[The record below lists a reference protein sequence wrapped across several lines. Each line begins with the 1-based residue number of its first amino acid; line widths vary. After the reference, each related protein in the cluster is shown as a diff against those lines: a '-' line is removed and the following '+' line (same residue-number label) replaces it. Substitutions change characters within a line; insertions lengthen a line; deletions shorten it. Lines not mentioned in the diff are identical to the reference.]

1 MSLALSTLLYE
12 WRRYMA
18 AVMALALS
26 GLLVLAMTGVFI
38 GIGKGF
44 TAQIERSSA
53 DIIIMQPGATSLM
66 GGPSGVPRRFIPL
79 AYNHPQ
85 VIEVQ
90 PLDGA
95 GGSFQSVK
103 NVDAT
108 MSQAERARQGAPKQE
123 FVQASIIDTT
133 PGAVTIP
140 TDYSQELVDALR
152 QPYTVAIDETALV
165 KLGVKL
171 GDKALYNG
179 QTVTVVGVTRGYPNM
194 MSATI
199 VMSRDTLR
207 MLGQADTGA
216 RVGPLMVKLRDS
228 AQAEIVAAQLNAS
241 GDGQWKA
248 WTRQE
253 LADANAGAMFEEGI
267 LVIIIGGCVV
277 LGTIIGVAITW
288 QTLRGAIMAN
298 IKEFASLRALGVG
311 MGSLNRIVMELSFWV
326 GLVGVAAAIGLTLLV
341 QMLAMANAVIIAL
354 PPVLLIVVGVIAA
367 IVLTWLVSLL
377 AMMGAVIIALPLS
390 LLIIVGIGLIA
401 IAMVSG
407 LLSLGILKNSQPAD
421 LLR

>member
-44 TAQIERSSA
+44 TATIERSSA
-53 DIIIMQPGATSLM
+53 DVIIMQPGATALFNGPM
-66 GGPSGVPRRFIPL
+66 GMPRRFIPL
-79 AYNHPQ
+79 AYNNSQ
-85 VIEVQ
+85 VVEVK
-90 PLDGA
+90 PLDMS
-95 GGSFQSVK
+95 GGQFQNLK
-103 NVDAT
+103 TFDPTAT
-108 MSQAERARQGAPKQE
+108 AAERARQGAPRQKN
-123 FVQASIIDTT
+123 VMVNIIDTT

-140 TDYSQELVDALR
+140 VDYSDELVDALR
-152 QPYTVAIDETALV
+152 QPFTIAVDETALQTLDV
-165 KLGVKL
+165 AL
-171 GDKALYNG
+171 GDRALYNG
-179 QTVTVVGVTRGYPNM
+179 QTVRIVGVLRGYPNM
-194 MSATI
+194 MQPTI

-207 MLGQADTGA
+207 MLGQADTGP
-216 RVGPLMVKLRDS
+216 RVGPLMLKLRDPT
-228 AQAEIVAAQLNAS
+228 QAARVAAELNTA
-241 GDGQWKA
+241 GNGQWKA

-277 LGTIIGVAITW
+277 LGTIIGIAITW

-311 MGSLNRIVMELSFWV
+311 MGSLNRIVIELSFWV

-341 QMLAMANAVIIAL
+341 QMLAAANAVIIAL
-354 PPVLLIVVGVIAA
+354 PLI
-367 IVLTWLVSLL
+367 
-377 AMMGAVIIALPLS
+377 
-390 LLIIVGIGLIA
+390 LLIIVGGGLVI
-401 IAMVSG
+401 IAMLSG
-407 LLSLGILKNSQPAD
+407 MLSLGILKNSQPAD

>member
-1 MSLALSTLLYE
+1 MSLALSTLLFE

-44 TAQIERSSA
+44 TAQIERSNA
-53 DIIIMQPGATSLM
+53 DIMILQPGAKSLIN
-66 GGPSGVPRRFIPL
+66 GPSGVPRRFIPL
-79 AYNHPQ
+79 AYNHPA
-85 VIEVQ
+85 VVEVQ

-95 GGSFQSVK
+95 GGTFQSVK
-103 NVDAT
+103 EVDPT
-108 MSQAERARQGAPKQE
+108 RSQADRAAQGAPRQK
-123 FVQASIIDTT
+123 FVQSSIIDTT
-133 PGAVTIP
+133 PGSVTIP

-152 QPYTVAIDETALV
+152 QPYTVAVDETALTT
-165 KLGVKL
+165 LGVKL

-194 MSATI
+194 MQPGV

-207 MLGQADTGA
+207 MLGQADTGP
-216 RVGPLMVKLRDS
+216 RVGPLMIKIKDPS
-228 AQAEIVAAQLNAS
+228 QAPAVVAELNKM
-241 GDGQWKA
+241 GNGQWKA

-267 LVIIIGGCVV
+267 LVFIIGGCVV
-277 LGTIIGVAITW
+277 LGIIIGVAITW

-311 MGSLNRIVMELSFWV
+311 MGSLRRIVMELSFWV
-326 GLVGVAAAIGLTLLV
+326 GVVGVAAAIGLTWLLS
-341 QMLAMANAVIIAL
+341 LFAL
-354 PPVLLIVVGVIAA
+354 
-367 IVLTWLVSLL
+367 SK
-377 AMMGAVIIALPLS
+377 AVIIALPLP
-390 LLIIVGIGLIA
+390 LLIVVGGGLIA
-401 IAMVSG
+401 ISMLSG
-407 LLSLGILKNSQPAD
+407 FLSMGILKKSQPAD

>member
-1 MSLALSTLLYE
+1 
-12 WRRYMA
+12 MA

-44 TAQIERSSA
+44 TATIERSSA

-66 GGPSGVPRRFIPL
+66 GGPSGVPRRFIPM
-79 AYNHPQ
+79 AYRNPQ
-85 VIEVQ
+85 VVEVQ

-103 NVDAT
+103 NVDPT
-108 MSQAERARQGAPKQE
+108 MSQAERARQGAPKQD

-140 TDYSQELVDALR
+140 TDYSDELVDALR
-152 QPYTVAIDETALV
+152 QPYTVAIDETALT

-194 MSATI
+194 MSSTI

-207 MLGQADTGA
+207 MLGQADTGP
-216 RVGPLMVKLRDS
+216 RVGPLMIKLRDP
-228 AQAEIVAAQLNAS
+228 AQADTVAAQLNTL

-326 GLVGVAAAIGLTLLV
+326 GLVGVAAAIGLTFLV
-341 QMLAMANAVIIAL
+341 QMFAAANAVIIAL
-354 PPVLLIVVGVIAA
+354 PPVLLI
-367 IVLTWLVSLL
+367 
-377 AMMGAVIIALPLS
+377 
-390 LLIIVGIGLIA
+390 IVGGGLVA
-401 IAMVSG
+401 ISIMSG
-407 LLSLGILKNSQPAD
+407 ALSLGILKNSQPAD

>member
-1 MSLALSTLLYE
+1 
-12 WRRYMA
+12 MA

-44 TAQIERSSA
+44 TATIERSSA

-79 AYNHPQ
+79 AYRNPQ

-103 NVDAT
+103 NVDPT

-140 TDYSQELVDALR
+140 TDYSEELVDALR

-194 MSATI
+194 MSSTI

-207 MLGQADTGA
+207 MLGQADTGP
-216 RVGPLMVKLRDS
+216 RVGPLMIKLRDP
-228 AQAEIVAAQLNAS
+228 AQAETVAAQLNAL

-311 MGSLNRIVMELSFWV
+311 MGSLNLIVMELSFWV

-341 QMLAMANAVIIAL
+341 QWFAAANAVLIAL
-354 PPVLLIVVGVIAA
+354 PPVLLI
-367 IVLTWLVSLL
+367 
-377 AMMGAVIIALPLS
+377 
-390 LLIIVGIGLIA
+390 IVGGGLVA
-401 IAMVSG
+401 ISIMSG
-407 LLSLGILKNSQPAD
+407 ALSLGILKNSQPAD

>member
-1 MSLALSTLLYE
+1 
-12 WRRYMA
+12 MA

-44 TAQIERSSA
+44 TATIERSSA
-53 DIIIMQPGATSLM
+53 DIIIMQPGAKSLI

-79 AYNHPQ
+79 AYRNPA
-85 VIEVQ
+85 VVEVQ

-103 NVDAT
+103 NVDPT
-108 MSQAERARQGAPKQE
+108 MSQADRAKQGAPRQE

-152 QPYTVAIDETALV
+152 QPYTITIDETAMT

-179 QTVTVVGVTRGYPNM
+179 QTVTVAGITRGYPNM
-194 MSATI
+194 MQATI

-207 MLGQADTGA
+207 MLGQADTGP
-216 RVGPLMVKLRDS
+216 RVGPLMVKLRDPS
-228 AQAEIVAAQLNAS
+228 QAERVAIELNAQ

-253 LADANAGAMFEEGI
+253 LADANASAMFEEGI

-326 GLVGVAAAIGLTLLV
+326 GLVGVGAAIGLTLLV
-341 QMLAMANAVIIAL
+341 QMLAAANAVIIAL
-354 PPVLLIVVGVIAA
+354 PPVLLIIVGGGLVVIAM
-367 IVLTWLVSLL
+367 L
-377 AMMGAVIIALPLS
+377 
-390 LLIIVGIGLIA
+390 
-401 IAMVSG
+401 SG

>member
-1 MSLALSTLLYE
+1 
-12 WRRYMA
+12 MA

-44 TAQIERSSA
+44 TATIERSSA

-79 AYNHPQ
+79 AYRNPQ

-103 NVDAT
+103 NVDPT

-140 TDYSQELVDALR
+140 TDYSEELVDALR

-194 MSATI
+194 MSSTI

-207 MLGQADTGA
+207 MLGQADTGP
-216 RVGPLMVKLRDS
+216 RVGPLMIKLRDP
-228 AQAEIVAAQLNAS
+228 AQAETVAAQLNAL

-311 MGSLNRIVMELSFWV
+311 MGSLNLIVMELSFWV

-341 QMLAMANAVIIAL
+341 QWFAAANAVIIAL
-354 PPVLLIVVGVIAA
+354 PPVLLI
-367 IVLTWLVSLL
+367 
-377 AMMGAVIIALPLS
+377 
-390 LLIIVGIGLIA
+390 IVGGGLVA
-401 IAMVSG
+401 ISIMSG
-407 LLSLGILKNSQPAD
+407 ALSLGILKNSQPAD

>member
-1 MSLALSTLLYE
+1 MSLALSTLLFE

-44 TAQIERSSA
+44 TATIERSGA
-53 DIIIMQPGATSLM
+53 DVMVMQPGAKSLM

-79 AYNHPQ
+79 VYNHPE
-85 VIEVQ
+85 VVEVQ

-103 NVDAT
+103 NVDPT
-108 MSQAERARQGAPKQE
+108 MSQADRARQGAPRQQY
-123 FVQASIIDTT
+123 VQSMVIDTT
-133 PGAVTIP
+133 PGSVTIP
-140 TDYSQELVDALR
+140 TDYSPELVEALR
-152 QPYTVAIDETALV
+152 QPYTVAVDETALP

-171 GDKALYNG
+171 GDRALYNG

-194 MSATI
+194 MQSTVI
-199 VMSRDTLR
+199 MSRDTLR
-207 MLGQADTGA
+207 MLGQADTGP
-216 RVGPLMVKLRDS
+216 RVGPLMVKLKDPAR
-228 AQAEIVAAQLNAS
+228 AEIVAAQLNAM
-241 GDGQWKA
+241 GNGQWKA
-248 WTRQE
+248 WTRQG
-253 LADANAGAMFEEGI
+253 LADANASAMFEEGI

-326 GLVGVAAAIGLTLLV
+326 GVVGVGAAILLTWLV
-341 QMLAMANAVIIAL
+341 SLLAMANAVIIAL
-354 PPVLLIVVGVIAA
+354 PLSLLIVVGGGLIVIA
-367 IVLTWLVSLL
+367 
-377 AMMGAVIIALPLS
+377 MM
-390 LLIIVGIGLIA
+390 
-401 IAMVSG
+401 SG
-407 LLSLGILKNSQPAD
+407 LLSMGVLKNSQPAD

>member
-44 TAQIERSSA
+44 TATIERSSA

-79 AYNHPQ
+79 AYRNPQ
-85 VIEVQ
+85 VVEVQ

-103 NVDAT
+103 NVDPT

-140 TDYSQELVDALR
+140 TDYSEELVDALR
-152 QPYTVAIDETALV
+152 QPYTVAIDETALT

-194 MSATI
+194 MQANI

-207 MLGQADTGA
+207 MLGQADTGP
-216 RVGPLMVKLRDS
+216 RVGPLMIKLRDP
-228 AQAEIVAAQLNAS
+228 AQADTVAAQLNTL

-326 GLVGVAAAIGLTLLV
+326 GLVGVAAAIGLTFLV
-341 QMLAMANAVIIAL
+341 QMFAAANAVIIAL
-354 PPVLLIVVGVIAA
+354 PPVLLI
-367 IVLTWLVSLL
+367 
-377 AMMGAVIIALPLS
+377 
-390 LLIIVGIGLIA
+390 IVGGGLVAIA
-401 IAMVSG
+401 IMSG
-407 LLSLGILKNSQPAD
+407 ALSLGILKNSQPAD

>member
-1 MSLALSTLLYE
+1 MSLALSTLLFE

-44 TAQIERSSA
+44 TAAIERSRA
-53 DIIIMQPGATSLM
+53 DVIIMQPGATQLF
-66 GGPSGVPRRFIPL
+66 GGSMGVPRRFIPL
-79 AYNHPQ
+79 AYNHP
-85 VIEVQ
+85 EVVEVR
-90 PLDGA
+90 A
-95 GGSFQSVK
+95 MEINGGNLQ
-103 NVDAT
+103 NVRDVDPT
-108 MSQAERARQGAPKQE
+108 MSQAERARQGAPKSRQ
-123 FVQASIIDTT
+123 VMVNVIDTQ
-133 PGAVTIP
+133 PGSVTIP
-140 TDYSQELVDALR
+140 TDYSDELVAALR
-152 QPYTVAIDETALV
+152 QPFTIAVDETALGT
-165 KLGVKL
+165 LGVKL
-171 GDKALYNG
+171 GDRAIYAG
-179 QTVTVVGVTRGYPNM
+179 QTVTVVGVLRGYPNM
-194 MSATI
+194 MQPTI
-199 VMSRDTLR
+199 VMSRDSLR
-207 MLGQADTGA
+207 MLGQSWGNTMG
-216 RVGPLMVKLRDS
+216 GPLMIKLRDP
-228 AQAEIVAAQLNAS
+228 AKATVVAAQLNEM
-241 GDGQWKA
+241 GKGQWRA

-253 LADANAGAMFEEGI
+253 LADANAKSMFEEGI

-277 LGTIIGVAITW
+277 LGIIIGVAITW

-354 PPVLLIVVGVIAA
+354 PPI
-367 IVLTWLVSLL
+367 
-377 AMMGAVIIALPLS
+377 
-390 LLIIVGIGLIA
+390 LLIIVGGGLVV
-401 IAMVSG
+401 IAMLSG

>member
-1 MSLALSTLLYE
+1 MSLALSTLLFE

-44 TAQIERSSA
+44 TATIERSGA
-53 DIIIMQPGATSLM
+53 DIFIMQPGAKSLI

-79 AYNHPQ
+79 AYNHPE
-85 VIEVQ
+85 VIEVM

-95 GGSFQSVK
+95 GGTFQNIK
-103 NVDAT
+103 NVDPT
-108 MSQAERARQGAPKQE
+108 KSQADSASQGAPRQK
-123 FVQASIIDTT
+123 FVQASIIDTR
-133 PGAVTIP
+133 PGSVTIP

-152 QPYTVAIDETALV
+152 QPYTVAVDETALST
-165 KLGVKL
+165 LGVKL

-179 QTVTVVGVTRGYPNM
+179 QTVTIVGVTRGYPNM
-194 MSATI
+194 MQPGV

-207 MLGQADTGA
+207 MLGQADTGP
-216 RVGPLMVKLRDS
+216 RVGPLMVKLRDPTR
-228 AQAEIVAAQLNAS
+228 APIVVAQLNAM
-241 GDGQWKA
+241 GAGQWKA
-248 WTRQE
+248 WTKGQ
-253 LADANAGAMFEEGI
+253 LAEANAGAMFEEGI

-277 LGTIIGVAITW
+277 LGIIIGVAITW

-311 MGSLNRIVMELSFWV
+311 MGSLRRIVVELSFWV
-326 GLVGVAAAIGLTLLV
+326 G
-341 QMLAMANAVIIAL
+341 
-354 PPVLLIVVGVIAA
+354 VVGVFAA
-367 IVLTWLVSLL
+367 IFLTWLVSLL

-390 LLIIVGIGLIA
+390 LLIVVGIGLIL
-401 IAMVSG
+401 ISMVSG

>member
-1 MSLALSTLLYE
+1 
-12 WRRYMA
+12 MA

-53 DIIIMQPGATSLM
+53 DVIIMQPGAKSLI

-79 AYNHPQ
+79 AYNHPA

-95 GGSFQSVK
+95 GGTFQSVK
-103 NVDAT
+103 EVDPT
-108 MSQAERARQGAPKQE
+108 MSQADRAKQGAPRQK
-123 FVQASIIDTT
+123 FVQSSIIDTT
-133 PGAVTIP
+133 PGSVTIP
-140 TDYSQELVDALR
+140 TDYSRELVDALR
-152 QPYTVAIDETALV
+152 QPYTVAVDETALTT
-165 KLGVKL
+165 LGVKL

-194 MSATI
+194 MQPGV

-207 MLGQADTGA
+207 MVGQADTGP
-216 RVGPLMVKLRDS
+216 RVGPLMIKLRDP
-228 AQAEIVAAQLNAS
+228 AQASIVAAQLNAM
-241 GDGQWKA
+241 GNGQWKA

-277 LGTIIGVAITW
+277 LGIIIGVAITW

-311 MGSLNRIVMELSFWV
+311 MGSLRRIVMELSFWV
-326 GLVGVAAAIGLTLLV
+326 GCVGVAAAIGLTWLLS
-341 QMLAMANAVIIAL
+341 LFAL
-354 PPVLLIVVGVIAA
+354 
-367 IVLTWLVSLL
+367 SK
-377 AMMGAVIIALPLS
+377 AVIIALPLP
-390 LLIIVGIGLIA
+390 LLIVVGGGLIG
-401 IAMVSG
+401 IAMLSG
-407 LLSLGILKNSQPAD
+407 FLSMGILKKSQPAD

>member
-44 TAQIERSSA
+44 TATIERSSA
-53 DIIIMQPGATSLM
+53 DIIIMQPGAKSLI

-79 AYNHPQ
+79 AYNHPE
-85 VIEVQ
+85 VVEVQ

-103 NVDAT
+103 NIDPT
-108 MSQAERARQGAPKQE
+108 MSQADRAKAGAPKQQ

-140 TDYSQELVDALR
+140 TDYSQELIDALR
-152 QPYTVAIDETALV
+152 QPYTVAVDETALA

-171 GDKALYNG
+171 GDKAMYNG
-179 QTVTVVGVTRGYPNM
+179 QTVTVAAILRGYPNM
-194 MSATI
+194 MQSSI

-207 MLGQADTGA
+207 MLGQADTGP
-216 RVGPLMVKLRDS
+216 RVGPLMVKLRNPERADT
-228 AQAEIVAAQLNAS
+228 VAAQLNEM
-241 GDGQWKA
+241 GDGTWKA

-277 LGTIIGVAITW
+277 LGTIIGIAITW
-288 QTLRGAIMAN
+288 QTLQGAIMAN

-311 MGSLNRIVMELSFWV
+311 MGSLNLIVMELSFWV
-326 GLVGVAAAIGLTLLV
+326 GIIGVAAAILLTWLV
-341 QMLAMANAVIIAL
+341 SLFAMANAVIIAL
-354 PPVLLIVVGVIAA
+354 PPVLLIVVGGGLVI
-367 IVLTWLVSLL
+367 
-377 AMMGAVIIALPLS
+377 
-390 LLIIVGIGLIA
+390 

-407 LLSLGILKNSQPAD
+407 LLSMGVLKKSQPAD

>member
-1 MSLALSTLLYE
+1 MNILSLALSTLLYE

-44 TAQIERSSA
+44 TATIERSSA
-53 DIIIMQPGATSLM
+53 DIIIMQPGAKSLM

-79 AYNHPQ
+79 AYNHPD
-85 VIEVQ
+85 VVEVQ

-95 GGSFQSVK
+95 GGSFQSIK
-103 NVDAT
+103 DIDPT
-108 MSQAERARQGAPKQE
+108 MSQADRAKQGAPRQQ

-140 TDYSQELVDALR
+140 TDYSQDLIDALR
-152 QPYTVAIDETALV
+152 QPYTVAIDETAL
-165 KLGVKL
+165 KPLGVKL
-171 GDKALYNG
+171 GDKAMYNG
-179 QTVTVVGVTRGYPNM
+179 QTVTVVAVLRGYPNM
-194 MSATI
+194 MQSNI

-207 MLGQADTGA
+207 MLGQADTGP
-216 RVGPLMVKLRDS
+216 RVGPLMIKLRDPAR
-228 AQAEIVAAQLNAS
+228 AQIVAGQLNQM
-241 GDGQWKA
+241 GDGKWKA

-277 LGTIIGVAITW
+277 LGTIIGIAITW
-288 QTLRGAIMAN
+288 QTLQGAIMAN

-326 GLVGVAAAIGLTLLV
+326 GIVGVMAAIGLTYLV
-341 QMLAMANAVIIAL
+341 SLLAMANAVIIAL
-354 PPVLLIVVGVIAA
+354 PPVLLIVVGGGLVI
-367 IVLTWLVSLL
+367 
-377 AMMGAVIIALPLS
+377 
-390 LLIIVGIGLIA
+390 

-407 LLSLGILKNSQPAD
+407 LLSMGVLKNSQPAD

>member
-44 TAQIERSSA
+44 TATIERSSA

-66 GGPSGVPRRFIPL
+66 GGPSGVPRRFIPM
-79 AYNHPQ
+79 AYRNPQ
-85 VIEVQ
+85 VVEVQ

-103 NVDAT
+103 NVDPT

-140 TDYSQELVDALR
+140 TDYSDELVDALR
-152 QPYTVAIDETALV
+152 QPYTVAIDETALT

-194 MSATI
+194 MSSTI

-207 MLGQADTGA
+207 MLGQADTGP
-216 RVGPLMVKLRDS
+216 RVGPLMIKLRDP
-228 AQAEIVAAQLNAS
+228 AQADTVAAQLNTL

-326 GLVGVAAAIGLTLLV
+326 GLVGVAAAIGLTFLV
-341 QMLAMANAVIIAL
+341 QMFAAANAVIIAL
-354 PPVLLIVVGVIAA
+354 PPVLLI
-367 IVLTWLVSLL
+367 
-377 AMMGAVIIALPLS
+377 
-390 LLIIVGIGLIA
+390 IVGGGLVAIA
-401 IAMVSG
+401 IMSG
-407 LLSLGILKNSQPAD
+407 ALSLGILKNSQPAD

>member
-1 MSLALSTLLYE
+1 MSLALATLLFE

-44 TAQIERSSA
+44 TATIERSGA
-53 DIIIMQPGATSLM
+53 DIMIMQPGATSLI

-79 AYNHPQ
+79 AYRHPQ
-85 VIEVQ
+85 VVEVK

-95 GGSFQSVK
+95 GGTFQSIK
-103 NVDAT
+103 NYDPT
-108 MSQAERARQGAPKQE
+108 LSQADRAKRKAPRQQ
-123 FVQASIIDTT
+123 FVQSLVIDTE
-133 PGAVTIP
+133 PGSVTIP
-140 TDYSQELVDALR
+140 KDYSDDLVDALR
-152 QPYTVAIDETALV
+152 QPYTVAVDETALT

-194 MSATI
+194 MQATV

-207 MLGQADTGA
+207 MVGQADTGT
-216 RVGPLMVKLRDS
+216 RVGPLMVKIRNPAD
-228 AQAEIVAAQLNAS
+228 ARIVAAQLNEL

-311 MGSLNRIVMELSFWV
+311 MGSLRRIVMELSFWV
-326 GLVGVAAAIGLTLLV
+326 GLVGVAAAIFLTWLV
-341 QMLAMANAVIIAL
+341 QMLALSNAVIIAL
-354 PPVLLIVVGVIAA
+354 PPILLIVVG
-367 IVLTWLVSLL
+367 
-377 AMMGAVIIALPLS
+377 G
-390 LLIIVGIGLIA
+390 GLIA
-401 IAMVSG
+401 IAMLSG
-407 LLSLGILKNSQPAD
+407 MLSMGVLKNSQPAD

>member
-1 MSLALSTLLYE
+1 MSLALSTLLFE

-53 DIIIMQPGATSLM
+53 DIMILQPGAKSLIN
-66 GGPSGVPRRFIPL
+66 GPSGVPRRFIPL
-79 AYNHPQ
+79 AYNHPA
-85 VIEVQ
+85 VVEVQ

-103 NVDAT
+103 NVDPT
-108 MSQAERARQGAPKQE
+108 MSQADRAKQGAPRQK
-123 FVQASIIDTT
+123 FVQSSIIDTT
-133 PGAVTIP
+133 PGSVTIP

-152 QPYTVAIDETALV
+152 QPYTVAIDETAMTT
-165 KLGVKL
+165 LGVKL

-194 MSATI
+194 MQPGV

-207 MLGQADTGA
+207 MLGQADTGP
-216 RVGPLMVKLRDS
+216 RVGPLMIKIKDP
-228 AQAEIVAAQLNAS
+228 AQAPAVVAELNKM
-241 GDGQWKA
+241 GNGQWKA

-277 LGTIIGVAITW
+277 LGIIIGVAITW

-311 MGSLNRIVMELSFWV
+311 MGSLRRIVMELSFWV
-326 GLVGVAAAIGLTLLV
+326 GCVGVAAAIGLTWLLS
-341 QMLAMANAVIIAL
+341 LFAL
-354 PPVLLIVVGVIAA
+354 
-367 IVLTWLVSLL
+367 SK
-377 AMMGAVIIALPLS
+377 AVIIALPLP
-390 LLIIVGIGLIA
+390 LLIVVGGGLIA
-401 IAMVSG
+401 IAMLSG
-407 LLSLGILKNSQPAD
+407 FLSMGILKKSQPAD

>member
-1 MSLALSTLLYE
+1 MSLALSTLLFE

-44 TAQIERSSA
+44 TAQIERSGA
-53 DIIIMQPGATSLM
+53 DVIIMQPGAKSLIS
-66 GGPSGVPRRFIPL
+66 GPSGVPRRFIPQ
-79 AYNHPQ
+79 AYNHPA
-85 VIEVQ
+85 VVEVQ

-103 NVDAT
+103 NVDPT
-108 MSQAERARQGAPKQE
+108 LSQADRARMGAPKMNW
-123 FVQASIIDTT
+123 VQSMVIDTI
-133 PGAVTIP
+133 PDSVTIP
-140 TDYSQELVDALR
+140 TDYSPELVDALR
-152 QPYTVAIDETALV
+152 QPYTVAVDETSLP

-179 QTVTVVGVTRGYPNM
+179 QTVTVVGVLRGYPNM
-194 MSATI
+194 MQPTV

-207 MLGQADTGA
+207 MVGQADTGP
-216 RVGPLMVKLRDS
+216 RVGPLMIKLRDP
-228 AQAEIVAAQLNAS
+228 AQAAAVAAELNRM
-241 GDGQWKA
+241 GNGQWKA

-277 LGTIIGVAITW
+277 LGIIIGVAITW

-311 MGSLNRIVMELSFWV
+311 MGSLRRIVMELSFWV
-326 GLVGVAAAIGLTLLV
+326 GVVGVAAAIFLTWLISLF
-341 QMLAMANAVIIAL
+341 AMANAVIIAL
-354 PPVLLIVVGVIAA
+354 PLPLLIVVG
-367 IVLTWLVSLL
+367 
-377 AMMGAVIIALPLS
+377 G
-390 LLIIVGIGLIA
+390 GLIA
-401 IAMVSG
+401 ISMLSG
-407 LLSLGILKNSQPAD
+407 FLSMGILKKSQPAD

>member
-18 AVMALALS
+18 AVMAQALS

-44 TAQIERSSA
+44 TATIERSSA
-53 DIIIMQPGATSLM
+53 DIIIMQPGATSLI
-66 GGPSGVPRRFIPL
+66 GGPSGVPRRFIPM
-79 AYNHPQ
+79 AYRNPQ
-85 VIEVQ
+85 VVEVQ

-95 GGSFQSVK
+95 GGSFQSVR
-103 NVDAT
+103 NVDPT
-108 MSQAERARQGAPKQE
+108 MSQADRARQRAPKQE
-123 FVQASIIDTT
+123 FVRASIIDTT

-152 QPYTVAIDETALV
+152 QPYTVAIDETALA
-165 KLGVKL
+165 KLGVNL
-171 GDKALYNG
+171 GDKALFNG
-179 QTVTVVGVTRGYPNM
+179 QTVTVAGITQGYPNM
-194 MSATI
+194 MGSTI

-207 MLGQADTGA
+207 MLGQANTGT
-216 RVGPLMVKLRDS
+216 RVGPLMIKLRDP
-228 AQAEIVAAQLNAS
+228 AQAERVAAELNTL

-311 MGSLNRIVMELSFWV
+311 MGSLNRIIMELSFWV

-341 QMLAMANAVIIAL
+341 QMLALANAVIISL
-354 PPVLLIVVGVIAA
+354 PPVLLIIVGGG
-367 IVLTWLVSLL
+367 L
-377 AMMGAVIIALPLS
+377 VIIAML
-390 LLIIVGIGLIA
+390 
-401 IAMVSG
+401 SG

>member
-44 TAQIERSSA
+44 TATIERSSA
-53 DIIIMQPGATSLM
+53 DIIIMQPGAKSLI

-79 AYNHPQ
+79 AYNHPE
-85 VIEVQ
+85 VVEVQ

-103 NVDAT
+103 NIDPT
-108 MSQAERARQGAPKQE
+108 MSQADRAKAGAPKQQ

-140 TDYSQELVDALR
+140 TDYSQELIDALR
-152 QPYTVAIDETALV
+152 QPYTVAVDETALA

-171 GDKALYNG
+171 GDKAMYNG
-179 QTVTVVGVTRGYPNM
+179 QTVTVAAILRGYPNM
-194 MSATI
+194 MQSSI

-207 MLGQADTGA
+207 MLGQADTGP
-216 RVGPLMVKLRDS
+216 RVGPLMVKLRNPERADT
-228 AQAEIVAAQLNAS
+228 VAAQLNEM
-241 GDGQWKA
+241 GDGTWKA

-277 LGTIIGVAITW
+277 LGTIIGIAITW
-288 QTLRGAIMAN
+288 QTLQGAIMAN
-298 IKEFASLRALGVG
+298 IKEIASLRALGVG
-311 MGSLNRIVMELSFWV
+311 MGSLNLIVMELSFWV
-326 GLVGVAAAIGLTLLV
+326 GIIGVAAAILLTWLV
-341 QMLAMANAVIIAL
+341 SLFAMANAVIIAL
-354 PPVLLIVVGVIAA
+354 PPVLLIVVGGGLVI
-367 IVLTWLVSLL
+367 
-377 AMMGAVIIALPLS
+377 
-390 LLIIVGIGLIA
+390 

-407 LLSLGILKNSQPAD
+407 LLSMGVLKKSQPAD

>member
-1 MSLALSTLLYE
+1 MSLALSTLLFE

-44 TAQIERSSA
+44 TAQIERSGA
-53 DIIIMQPGATSLM
+53 DIMILQPGAKSLIN
-66 GGPSGVPRRFIPL
+66 GPSGVPRRFIPL
-79 AYNHPQ
+79 AYNHPE
-85 VIEVQ
+85 VVEVQ

-95 GGSFQSVK
+95 GGTFQSVK
-103 NVDAT
+103 EVDPT
-108 MSQAERARQGAPKQE
+108 RSQADNARQGAPRQK
-123 FVQASIIDTT
+123 FVQSSIIDTT
-133 PGAVTIP
+133 PGSVTIP
-140 TDYSQELVDALR
+140 TDYSRELVDALR
-152 QPYTVAIDETALV
+152 QPYTVAVDETALTT
-165 KLGVKL
+165 LGVKL

-194 MSATI
+194 MQPGV

-207 MLGQADTGA
+207 MLGQADTGP
-216 RVGPLMVKLRDS
+216 RVGPLMIKIKDPAR
-228 AQAEIVAAQLNAS
+228 AAIVVAQLNTM
-241 GDGQWKA
+241 GNGQWKA
-248 WTRQE
+248 WTRQD

-277 LGTIIGVAITW
+277 LGVIIGVAITW

-311 MGSLNRIVMELSFWV
+311 MGSLRRIVMELSFWV
-326 GLVGVAAAIGLTLLV
+326 GVVGVAAAIGLTWLLS
-341 QMLAMANAVIIAL
+341 LFAM
-354 PPVLLIVVGVIAA
+354 
-367 IVLTWLVSLL
+367 SK
-377 AMMGAVIIALPLS
+377 AVIIALPLP
-390 LLIIVGIGLIA
+390 LLIVVGGGLIA
-401 IAMVSG
+401 IAMLSG
-407 LLSLGILKNSQPAD
+407 FLSMGILKKSQPAD

>member
-44 TAQIERSSA
+44 TAQIERSRA
-53 DIIIMQPGATSLM
+53 DIMVLQPGAKNIMS
-66 GGPSGVPRRFIPL
+66 GPSGVPRRFIPL
-79 AYNHPQ
+79 VYNHEE
-85 VIEVQ
+85 VLEVQ

-103 NVDAT
+103 NIDPT
-108 MSQAERARQGAPKQE
+108 MSQADRARAGAPKMN
-123 FVQASIIDTT
+123 FVQTRIIDTT
-133 PGAVTIP
+133 PDAVTIP
-140 TDYSQELVDALR
+140 VDYSQELVDALR
-152 QPYTVAIDETALV
+152 QPFTVAVDETDLP
-165 KLGVKL
+165 KLGVRL
-171 GDKALYNG
+171 GEKALYNG
-179 QTVTVVGVTRGYPNM
+179 QTVTLVGVVRGYPNM
-194 MSATI
+194 MQPTV

-207 MLGQADTGA
+207 MVGQADTGP
-216 RVGPLMVKLRDS
+216 RVGPLMVKLRDP
-228 AQAEIVAAQLNAS
+228 ARAEIVAAQLNRM
-241 GDGQWKA
+241 GNGQWKA
-248 WTRQE
+248 WTRQQ
-253 LADANAGAMFEEGI
+253 LADANAAGMFEEGI

-277 LGTIIGVAITW
+277 LGVIIGVTITW

-311 MGSLNRIVMELSFWV
+311 MGSLRRIVMELSFWV
-326 GLVGVAAAIGLTLLV
+326 GC
-341 QMLAMANAVIIAL
+341 
-354 PPVLLIVVGVIAA
+354 VGVIAA
-367 IVLTWLVSLL
+367 IVLTWLLSLV
-377 AMMGAVIIALPLS
+377 AMSQGVIIALPLI
-390 LLIIVGIGLIA
+390 LLIVVGAGLIV
-401 IAMVSG
+401 IAMLSG

>member
-1 MSLALSTLLYE
+1 MSLALSTLLFE

-44 TAQIERSSA
+44 TATIERSSA
-53 DIIIMQPGATSLM
+53 DIIIMQPGAKSLM

-79 AYNHPQ
+79 AYNHP
-85 VIEVQ
+85 EVVEVK
-90 PLDGA
+90 PLDGSQGA
-95 GGSFQSVK
+95 FQNIK
-103 NVDAT
+103 DVDPT
-108 MSQAERARQGAPKQE
+108 MSQADKAKQGAARQKY
-123 FVQASIIDTT
+123 VQVSIVDTT

-152 QPYTVAIDETALV
+152 QPYTVAVDETALTT
-165 KLGVKL
+165 LDVKL

-179 QTVTVVGVTRGYPNM
+179 QTVTVAAVTRGYPNM
-194 MSATI
+194 MQPSI

-216 RVGPLMVKLRDS
+216 RVGPLMIKLRDPLK
-228 AQAEIVAAQLNAS
+228 AGIVAAQLNAM
-241 GDGQWKA
+241 GNGQWKA

-277 LGTIIGVAITW
+277 LGIIIGVAITW

-311 MGSLNRIVMELSFWV
+311 MGSLNRIVVELSFWV
-326 GLVGVAAAIGLTLLV
+326 GCVGVVAAIGLTWLVSLL
-341 QMLAMANAVIIAL
+341 AAANAVIIAL
-354 PPVLLIVVGVIAA
+354 PPMLLVVVG
-367 IVLTWLVSLL
+367 
-377 AMMGAVIIALPLS
+377 G
-390 LLIIVGIGLIA
+390 GLIL

>member
-44 TAQIERSSA
+44 TATIERSSA

-66 GGPSGVPRRFIPL
+66 GGPSGVPRRFIPM
-79 AYNHPQ
+79 AYRNPQ
-85 VIEVQ
+85 VVEVQ

-103 NVDAT
+103 NVDPT

-140 TDYSQELVDALR
+140 TDYSDELVDALR
-152 QPYTVAIDETALV
+152 QPYTVAIDETALT

-194 MSATI
+194 MSSTI

-207 MLGQADTGA
+207 MLGQADTGP
-216 RVGPLMVKLRDS
+216 RVGPLMIKLRDP
-228 AQAEIVAAQLNAS
+228 AQADTVAAQLNTL

-341 QMLAMANAVIIAL
+341 QMFAAANAVIIAL
-354 PPVLLIVVGVIAA
+354 PPVLLI
-367 IVLTWLVSLL
+367 
-377 AMMGAVIIALPLS
+377 
-390 LLIIVGIGLIA
+390 IVGGGLVAIA
-401 IAMVSG
+401 IMSG
-407 LLSLGILKNSQPAD
+407 ALSLGILKNSQPAD

>member
-1 MSLALSTLLYE
+1 MSLALSTLLFE

-44 TAQIERSSA
+44 TATIERSNA
-53 DIIIMQPGATSLM
+53 DIFIMQPGAKSLIN
-66 GGPSGVPRRFIPL
+66 GPSGVPRRFIPL
-79 AYNHPQ
+79 AYNHP
-85 VIEVQ
+85 EVVEVM

-95 GGSFQSVK
+95 GGTFQNIK
-103 NVDAT
+103 NVDPT
-108 MSQAERARQGAPKQE
+108 KSQADNASKGAPRQK
-123 FVQASIIDTT
+123 FVQASIIDTR
-133 PGAVTIP
+133 PGSVTIP

-152 QPYTVAIDETALV
+152 QPYTVAVDETALTT
-165 KLGVKL
+165 LGVKL

-194 MSATI
+194 MQPGV

-216 RVGPLMVKLRDS
+216 RVGPLMVKLRDPS
-228 AQAEIVAAQLNAS
+228 RAPVVVAQLNQMGA
-241 GDGQWKA
+241 GQWKA
-248 WTRQE
+248 WTKQQ

-277 LGTIIGVAITW
+277 LGIIIGVAITW

-311 MGSLNRIVMELSFWV
+311 MGSLRRIVVELSFWV
-326 GLVGVAAAIGLTLLV
+326 G
-341 QMLAMANAVIIAL
+341 
-354 PPVLLIVVGVIAA
+354 VVGVIAA
-367 IVLTWLVSLL
+367 VVLTWLVSLL
-377 AMMGAVIIALPLS
+377 AKMGAVIIALPLS
-390 LLIIVGIGLIA
+390 LLIVVGIGLIA

>member
-1 MSLALSTLLYE
+1 MSLALSTLLFE

-44 TAQIERSSA
+44 TATIERSNA
-53 DIIIMQPGATSLM
+53 DIFIMQPGAKSLM

-79 AYNHPQ
+79 AYNHP
-85 VIEVQ
+85 EVVEVM

-95 GGSFQSVK
+95 GGTFQNIK
-103 NVDAT
+103 NVDPT
-108 MSQAERARQGAPKQE
+108 KSQAENASKGAPRQK
-123 FVQASIIDTT
+123 FVQASIIDTR
-133 PGAVTIP
+133 PGSVTIP

-152 QPYTVAIDETALV
+152 QPYTVAVDETALTT
-165 KLGVKL
+165 LGVKL

-194 MSATI
+194 MQPGV

-207 MLGQADTGA
+207 MLGQADTGP
-216 RVGPLMVKLRDS
+216 RVGPLMIKLRDP
-228 AQAEIVAAQLNAS
+228 ARAPVVVAQLNAM
-241 GDGQWKA
+241 GNGQWKA
-248 WTRQE
+248 WTKQE

-277 LGTIIGVAITW
+277 LGIIIGVAITW

-298 IKEFASLRALGVG
+298 IKEFASLRALGVS
-311 MGSLNRIVMELSFWV
+311 MGSLRRIVVELSFWV
-326 GLVGVAAAIGLTLLV
+326 G
-341 QMLAMANAVIIAL
+341 
-354 PPVLLIVVGVIAA
+354 VLGVIAA
-367 IVLTWLVSLL
+367 IILTWLVSLL

-390 LLIIVGIGLIA
+390 LLVVVGIGLIA

>member
-44 TAQIERSSA
+44 TATIERSSA
-53 DIIIMQPGATSLM
+53 DIIIMQPGAKSLM

-79 AYNHPQ
+79 AFNHP
-85 VIEVQ
+85 EVVEVK
-90 PLDGA
+90 PLDRGF
-95 GGSFQSVK
+95 GQLQSVK
-103 NVDAT
+103 NYDPT

-123 FVQASIIDTT
+123 QVGVQIIDTT

-152 QPYTVAIDETALV
+152 QPYTIAIDETALP

-171 GDKALYNG
+171 GEKALFNG
-179 QTVTVVGVTRGYPNM
+179 STVTVVAVTRGYPNM
-194 MSATI
+194 MQPSI

-207 MLGQADTGA
+207 MLGQGA
-216 RVGPLMVKLRDS
+216 NGPRVGPLMVKLRDP
-228 AQAEIVAAQLNAS
+228 AQAQRVAAELNALGR
-241 GDGQWKA
+241 GDWKA

-298 IKEFASLRALGVG
+298 IKEFAALRALGVG

-341 QMLAMANAVIIAL
+341 QMFAFANAVIIAL
-354 PPVLLIVVGVIAA
+354 PPVLLIIVGGGL
-367 IVLTWLVSLL
+367 VLI
-377 AMMGAVIIALPLS
+377 AVI
-390 LLIIVGIGLIA
+390 
-401 IAMVSG
+401 SG
-407 LLSLGILKNSQPAD
+407 ALSLGILKNSQPAD